1 MWCSEAG
8 KHTQT
13 WQWTSRKYWAPAN
26 LIYSTP
32 TLNTLKTSVG
42 TKTSV
47 FPVTWDK
54 EPESGRQSE
63 SVDDNSSNKHEDRD
77 VWCQSAVWT
86 QQLVLPRPYPW
97 RHDWKPSERM
107 RSSTEAI
114 INIATFTLQYI
125 IHYCLVICSIPMLF
139 IWLTSDSK
147 WTWCV
152 FLLQKD

>member
-1 MWCSEAG
+1 MRLANTHKHGSE
-8 KHTQT
+8 
-13 WQWTSRKYWAPAN
+13 PAEN
-26 LIYSTP
+26 IGPLPIWSTVHQRSI
-32 TLNTLKTSVG
+32 LWKLVWVQ
-42 TKTSV
+42 KTSV

-63 SVDDNSSNKHEDRD
+63 SADDNSSNKHEDRD

-147 WTWCV
+147 WT
-152 FLLQKD
+152 LLQKD